1 MQYFRHCCF
10 LLDQAKVVRF
20 RNTRARDD
28 ILSQYIQKQNAF
40 DLASLY
46 MSIFIQSTPAIA
58 DTPGGGGGEM
68 DRFSVRYDEG
78 P

>member
-1 MQYFRHCCF
+1 M
-10 LLDQAKVVRF
+10 RF

-46 MSIFIQSTPAIA
+46 LSILIQSTPAIA
-58 DTPGGGGGEM
+58 DTPGGEGEI